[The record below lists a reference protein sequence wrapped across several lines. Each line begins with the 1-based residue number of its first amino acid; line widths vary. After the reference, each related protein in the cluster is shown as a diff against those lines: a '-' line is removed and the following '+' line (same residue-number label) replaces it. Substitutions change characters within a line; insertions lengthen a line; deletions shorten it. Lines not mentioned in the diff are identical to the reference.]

1 MRAQGI
7 LNVASADTVTQPGDV
22 GPFVLRLVA
31 QDRLAPTLTTW
42 HIRWTGRIAE
52 AFWRRHGR
60 HLLPGRSVH
69 VELEDVHELPGTNR
83 REAAL
88 GACARAVV
96 LLPQWDGATP
106 TWPRDWA

>member
-7 LNVASADTVTQPGDV
+7 LNVASADTVTPPGDV

-69 VELEDVHELPGTNR
+69 VELEDVHGLPGTNR

>member
-69 VELEDVHELPGTNR
+69 VELEDVHGLPGTNR